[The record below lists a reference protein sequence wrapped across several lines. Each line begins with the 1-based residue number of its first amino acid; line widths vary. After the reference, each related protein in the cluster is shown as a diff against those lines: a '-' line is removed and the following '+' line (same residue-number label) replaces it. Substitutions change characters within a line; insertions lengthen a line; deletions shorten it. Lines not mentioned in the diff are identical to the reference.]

1 MTLNVCGNKDY
12 NSPEYTCLY
21 FSLGPPGIGIWTDW
35 VLNVN
40 LQVFEQF
47 VIY

>member
-1 MTLNVCGNKDY
+1 MTLNVCGNSAFS
-12 NSPEYTCLY
+12 SPTYTCVY

-40 LQVFEQF
+40 LQVC
-47 VIY
+47 